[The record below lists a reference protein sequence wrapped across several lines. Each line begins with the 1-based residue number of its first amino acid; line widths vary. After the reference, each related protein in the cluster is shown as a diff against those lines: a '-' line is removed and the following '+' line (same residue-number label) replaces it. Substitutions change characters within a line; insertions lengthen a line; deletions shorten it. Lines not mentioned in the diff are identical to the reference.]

1 MVTFCWTLLF
11 RSVRLCHKP
20 ELAAFARDAH
30 AVFEFDALV
39 PVPDHAPVQYVD
51 EIVHRDPEKSRPWK
65 NSCLRQTKKPSAVA
79 LSGLHLFA
87 LIDPAR
93 PYSAQMR
100 IHPAQRWWH
109 PTDMA
114 PAS

>member
-1 MVTFCWTLLF
+1 MEELL
-11 RSVRLCHKP
+11 LEADK
-20 ELAAFARDAH
+20 E
-30 AVFEFDALV
+30 AL
-39 PVPDHAPVQYVD
+39 
-51 EIVHRDPEKSRPWK
+51 R
-65 NSCLRQTKKPSAVA
+65 VA